1 MAAITDLT
9 FEQVND
15 VAIADP
21 NIGEAIFS
29 ITGDVI
35 SLNVKAL
42 TGDAFT
48 AITDE
53 GFVEMMLK
61 LNKIASETQAIVN
74 ETATLPEEELTSF
87 PTTTYGL
94 PDAKGNISISYVTRY
109 SIPLNINNVKGVN

>member
-9 FEQVND
+9 FEQVNN

-21 NIGEAIFS
+21 KIGQAIFS

-42 TGDAFT
+42 TGDAYT

-53 GFVEMMLK
+53 GFVEMMYK
-61 LNKIASETQAIVN
+61 LNKIASETQIEVN
-74 ETATLPEEELTSF
+74 TTAALPEEELTSF
-87 PTTTYGL
+87 PSSTFGL
-94 PDAKGNISISYVTRY
+94 PAEDGSVSVSYVSNY
-109 SIPLNINNVKGVN
+109 NIPLSIDNVIGTN